1 MSFYAVQN
9 RKKFVDEFVHLE
21 RPVPDLALCAL
32 IDVQQNGPDP
42 VVRQIYDDLLTC
54 YSLGSV
60 IPAIGGVNGLKWS
73 AVDPS

>member
-1 MSFYAVQN
+1 M
-9 RKKFVDEFVHLE
+9 
-21 RPVPDLALCAL
+21 
-32 IDVQQNGPDP
+32 
-42 VVRQIYDDLLTC
+42 VRQIYDDLLTC